1 VFGKTTLAR
10 CKKKTL
16 SNLSPE
22 KDLIG
27 PAILTDIS
35 IKDRNNPIGN
45 IVQGHTNL
53 TEIKLAAELLWRVGV
68 KPEQVALGYGFY
80 GRAFELRDAA
90 CSTPGCTFKGG
101 TREGPCSKESGI
113 LMHYEIKAILDQAPN
128 LKPIWDKEAAV
139 KYLVFDKN
147 QWVSYDDKDT
157 FGQKIAWAN
166 SVGFDGA
173 LLSGRGS
180 APTTSCS
187 QKGTY
192 NQWTLIIVCGTVYIV
207 QAVSHQG
214 FALIAHAWQLLW
226 AADTDDDKFTAM
238 SGFLNKY
245 LNHITVESTAL
256 EANAITIAQTY
267 NALSGKGCS
276 LYKDGGCHNQE
287 DFDNNHV
294 RCPNG
299 NPPIGYDKDGC
310 KVSDQTDAKV
320 AKYVLIHDRAAENRS
335 PAKATYGLQNA
346 HVGQLEH
353 SEVEYLLI
361 YDRTGRGGGGDCN
374 GQCHAGEQKIHGSS
388 WLVAPLVSRHD
399 CYPELNWLG
408 THSNRG
414 GGYESES
421 DVKKCTRGGKAFL

>member
-35 IKDRNNPIGN
+35 IKDRNNPIVN

-192 NQWTLIIVCGTVYIV
+192 NQ
-207 QAVSHQG
+207 
-214 FALIAHAWQLLW
+214 
-226 AADTDDDKFTAM
+226 
-238 SGFLNKY
+238 
-245 LNHITVESTAL
+245 
-256 EANAITIAQTY
+256 
-267 NALSGKGCS
+267 
-276 LYKDGGCHNQE
+276 
-287 DFDNNHV
+287 
-294 RCPNG
+294 
-299 NPPIGYDKDGC
+299 
-310 KVSDQTDAKV
+310 
-320 AKYVLIHDRAAENRS
+320 
-335 PAKATYGLQNA
+335 
-346 HVGQLEH
+346 
-353 SEVEYLLI
+353 
-361 YDRTGRGGGGDCN
+361 
-374 GQCHAGEQKIHGSS
+374 
-388 WLVAPLVSRHD
+388 
-399 CYPELNWLG
+399 
-408 THSNRG
+408 
-414 GGYESES
+414 
-421 DVKKCTRGGKAFL
+421 